1 MPADTLY
8 TLLACTS
15 VATLGALA
23 VVALPW
29 RSQELTD
36 SWLAWRIL
44 ATRAWAGLD
53 RLREVGTV
61 APARAVRAEMRTA
74 A

>member
-23 VVALPW
+23 VIALPW
-29 RSQELTD
+29 RAHELTE
-36 SWLAWRIL
+36 SWLAWRVL

-53 RLREVGTV
+53 RLREVRPV
-61 APARAVRAEMRTA
+61 APARAVRAEIRTA